1 MSGQENAARL
11 ARATLET
18 VHRIETDSSFLREFL
33 RVPADRRACHP
44 ALAAGHLAA
53 FPSLTPGPSPPS
65 TTQLAALIE
74 AHRAARATFCAA
86 IDP

>member
-1 MSGQENAARL
+1 MRGGGDAMSGQENAARL

-53 FPSLTPGPSPPS
+53 GL
-65 TTQLAALIE
+65 
-74 AHRAARATFCAA
+74 RATRMSRTIAWSTRCLKHR
-86 IDP
+86 